1 MFQTFFIDQSVGAS
15 AASCTFCDV
24 DVDSATLKTKD
35 SKKIIIE
42 SPLSN
47 PVSGN
52 FFKNSEQ
59 ISLQKFGF
67 LKWKSNFVN
76 LFRYPDFLLVL
87 IFYGLQ
93 AFTNIGY
100 EELFPVHAAT
110 ELSYNGYGMS
120 ESAIGMLFLIVASF
134 QIGIQLTVVS
144 MMMEKTGAKMTLCTS
159 NLGFCIFIVFLP
171 TVRMVKNKLG
181 FWITMCIHQ
190 ILLRSMM
197 FAGLLAINVL
207 LNNSVGSSLL
217 GLANGLAM
225 SVTALG
231 RTVGPITFGIVYSW
245 SLKNVENTL
254 KGYKSLGFPFNETVG
269 PITFGIVYSW
279 SLKNVEN
286 TLKGYKSLGFPFNEL

>member
-1 MFQTFFIDQSVGAS
+1 
-15 AASCTFCDV
+15 
-24 DVDSATLKTKD
+24 
-35 SKKIIIE
+35 
-42 SPLSN
+42 
-47 PVSGN
+47 
-52 FFKNSEQ
+52 
-59 ISLQKFGF
+59 
-67 LKWKSNFVN
+67 
-76 LFRYPDFLLVL
+76 
-87 IFYGLQ
+87 
-93 AFTNIGY
+93 
-100 EELFPVHAAT
+100 
-110 ELSYNGYGMS
+110 MS

-286 TLKGYKSLGFPFNEL
+286 TLKGYKSLGFPFNEYLVFLLIGLSTFILCLLAILIPKRLNKRKIDAEEKPLITAS